1 MKRYYVSFKGYG
13 FTTILLPILF
23 ITNGIL
29 FTIYRPESDGF
40 LGFVN
45 QFAHILWFVTGAIGF
60 IQVYRIYKK
69 KVYFEINEQKMIY
82 SFLRKSSIH
91 EYSNADFYTA
101 KQAGSS
107 INIYYNSIKSGK
119 KKVIPLNIFNID
131 SDEVL
136 TLLSEYSNKEVFIK
150 NYGEELRL
158 FEKNE

>member
-1 MKRYYVSFKGYG
+1 MKRYYISFKSYG
-13 FTTILLPILF
+13 MITALLPILF
-23 ITNGIL
+23 IANGIL
-29 FTIYRPESDGF
+29 YTINRTESNGF
-40 LGFVN
+40 LGFVS
-45 QFAHILWFVTGAIGF
+45 QFVHIFWFAMGAIALV
-60 IQVYRIYKK
+60 QVYRIYKK